1 MSELKTLSYIVKPEG
16 QELFAEEV
24 INVAVDDEA
33 GGAFIVLS
41 ACDNDGHQKIKIDF
55 SEWPLV
61 CEAVDRLRKEW
72 VSD

>member
-1 MSELKTLSYIVKPEG
+1 MFKLPEK
-16 QELFAEEV
+16 FRKHNPV
-24 INVAVDDEA
+24 
-33 GGAFIVLS
+33 
-41 ACDNDGHQKIKIDF
+41 NDGHQKIKIDF